1 MEDVNEIKLPDIS
14 ILFGAT
20 PSKITFQV
28 KSCKEDFTYSMTE
41 NGSAVAVTWVNMLT
55 RIHCIANVFLYHEM
69 NVNMS
74 LGFPTT
80 RTHSR
85 IQTKYVAPVVEK
97 YWDNLKS
104 SVVEEHRS
112 AKVVVSGELNIKSL
126 NKLMK

>member
-1 MEDVNEIKLPDIS
+1 MINYILSYFFQRCAAGHNVYYWTSQPQLPNGIFLGNFQALS
-14 ILFGAT
+14 VVTVSGNNFTKIALFA
-20 PSKITFQV
+20 K
-28 KSCKEDFTYSMTE
+28 
-41 NGSAVAVTWVNMLT
+41 
-55 RIHCIANVFLYHEM
+55 FL
-69 NVNMS
+69 S

-112 AKVVVSGELNIKSL
+112 AKVVVSGELNVSH
-126 NKLMK
+126 

>member
-1 MEDVNEIKLPDIS
+1 MNYIPSYFFQRCTADHNVYYWTFQPQLPNEIFLGNFQALSGNNFTKIA
-14 ILFGAT
+14 LFA
-20 PSKITFQV
+20 K
-28 KSCKEDFTYSMTE
+28 
-41 NGSAVAVTWVNMLT
+41 
-55 RIHCIANVFLYHEM
+55 FL
-69 NVNMS
+69 S

-112 AKVVVSGELNIKSL
+112 AKVG
-126 NKLMK
+126 

>member
-1 MEDVNEIKLPDIS
+1 MINYILSYFFQRCAAGHDVYYWTSQPKLPNGIF
-14 ILFGAT
+14 LGN
-20 PSKITFQV
+20 FQAL
-28 KSCKEDFTYSMTE
+28 
-41 NGSAVAVTWVNMLT
+41 SAVTVSGNNFTK
-55 RIHCIANVFLYHEM
+55 IALFAKFL
-69 NVNMS
+69 S

-112 AKVVVSGELNIKSL
+112 AKVVVSGELNVSH
-126 NKLMK
+126 